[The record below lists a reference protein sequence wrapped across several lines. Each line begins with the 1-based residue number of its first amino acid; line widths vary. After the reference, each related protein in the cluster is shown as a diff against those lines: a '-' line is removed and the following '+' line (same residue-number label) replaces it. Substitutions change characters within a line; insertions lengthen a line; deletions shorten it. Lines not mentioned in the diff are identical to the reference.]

1 MCCFTG
7 QLVYCNDAEGLL
19 HIMGLPAHDSSEW
32 RLYIDSSKRSLK
44 CLLLPNGNV
53 YGQILIALS
62 KNEKKYADNKT
73 VLEWL
78 QYHVHGWVICVE
90 LKMVNFLLGQQGGY
104 TKYLCFLCYWD
115 SRATSAHWVKKDW
128 TPRNSFMRG
137 DRNIKNDPLVDTKQ
151 IVFPPLHAKLV

>member
-1 MCCFTG
+1 MFVTS
-7 QLVYCNDAEGLL
+7 QWKHN
-19 HIMGLPAHDSSEW
+19 
-32 RLYIDSSKRSLK
+32 
-44 CLLLPNGNV
+44 

-62 KNEKKYADNKT
+62 KNEKNTLTTRLFWSGCNTMFMD
-73 VLEWL
+73 
-78 QYHVHGWVICVE
+78 GVICVE

-137 DRNIKNDPLVDTKQ
+137 DGNIKNDPLVDTKQ
-151 IVFPPLHAKLV
+151 IVFPPTARKTCLTRQFAKALDHRGDENKDRNN

>member
-1 MCCFTG
+1 M
-7 QLVYCNDAEGLL
+7 
-19 HIMGLPAHDSSEW
+19 
-32 RLYIDSSKRSLK
+32 R
-44 CLLLPNGNV
+44 
-53 YGQILIALS
+53 
-62 KNEKKYADNKT
+62 KKYADNKT

-78 QYHVHGWVICVE
+78 QYHVRGWVNCVE